1 MYTLN
6 PDNNKHVTG
15 DPSQSRL
22 DLWSEVSE
30 ARHKQKTLIQTAGAS
45 MMFGMSS
52 AGNTCTP
59 QSTFDKLGTATDA
72 KYNRKIAKDLSRLI
86 ELTSKEQESW
96 QDKEKA
102 QDEKGLDGSGVLNR
116 LSLIRLGFNPPLFF
130 PLCTFV
136 V

>member
-6 PDNNKHVTG
+6 PVHNKNVTG

-22 DLWSEVSE
+22 DLWSKVSE

-52 AGNTCTP
+52 AGNACTP

-72 KYNRKIAKDLSRLI
+72 EANRKIAKDPSRLI
-86 ELTSKEQESW
+86 DLTLKEQGSW
-96 QDKEKA
+96 QDNEKA
-102 QDEKGLDGSGVLNR
+102 QDEEGLDGSGV
-116 LSLIRLGFNPPLFF
+116 
-130 PLCTFV
+130 
-136 V
+136 